1 MPLPRFTRNILATS
15 LLLAAGGT
23 FAADTVSTGIPVTDS
38 INTQTLNKN
47 PQNVVVYDLAML
59 DILDVLGVKVSGL
72 PLPKE
77 KGSYPAYL
85 SKYESDSYYN
95 VGNPFKPDFEVLK
108 QHKPDLIIGG
118 SRAFESTDKLRA
130 VAPTLDLTVDNAHLL
145 SSLED
150 RTRTLGKLFDKQPQA
165 EQALAAFNKDIQ
177 KTRPLAEKAGTAMT
191 VLVTGDKLM
200 AYGYGDHY
208 GFIFDLLGFK
218 EATQVEGK
226 GRFGEIVD
234 AARIKKADP
243 EWIFVID
250 RNSAIGQGPANA
262 EKLLG
267 DPQVR
272 ATRAAK
278 DGHIVYLDAKAIYSA
293 GGLTAYDQ
301 QVKRIYGVLSNSQ

>member
-1 MPLPRFTRNILATS
+1 MSLPRFTRSYLTIG
-15 LLLAAGGT
+15 LLLTASSA
-23 FAADTVSTGIPVTDS
+23 FAADTVAANVSITDS
-38 INTQTLNKN
+38 INTQMLNKN

-72 PLPKE
+72 PLPKQ
-77 KGSYPAYL
+77 KGAYPAYL
-85 SKYESDSYYN
+85 GKYESGSFYN
-95 VGNPFKPDFEVLK
+95 AGNPFKPDFEVLK

-118 SRAFESTDKLRA
+118 SRAFESTDKFRG

-165 EQALAAFNKDIQ
+165 EQALAAFNQDIQ

-234 AARIKKADP
+234 AARINKADP

-250 RNSAIGQGPANA
+250 RNSAIGQGSANA

-267 DPQVR
+267 DPKIR
-272 ATRAAK
+272 ATKAAK
-278 DGHIVYLDAKAIYSA
+278 EGHIVYLDAKAIYSA

-301 QVKRIYGVLSNSQ
+301 QVKRIYGVLSNGQ

>member
-15 LLLAAGGT
+15 LLLAASGT

-150 RTRTLGKLFDKQPQA
+150 RTRTLGKLFDKQQQA
-165 EQALAAFNKDIQ
+165 EQALASFNKDIQ
-177 KTRPLAEKAGTAMT
+177 K
-191 VLVTGDKLM
+191 
-200 AYGYGDHY
+200 
-208 GFIFDLLGFK
+208 
-218 EATQVEGK
+218 
-226 GRFGEIVD
+226 
-234 AARIKKADP
+234 
-243 EWIFVID
+243 
-250 RNSAIGQGPANA
+250 NA
-262 EKLLG
+262 
-267 DPQVR
+267 P
-272 ATRAAK
+272 
-278 DGHIVYLDAKAIYSA
+278 A
-293 GGLTAYDQ
+293 GGKSRHRDD
-301 QVKRIYGVLSNSQ
+301 RPGDGR

>member
-1 MPLPRFTRNILATS
+1 MSLPRFTRTCIATC
-15 LLLAAGGT
+15 LLLAVGAS
-23 FAADTVSTGIPVTDS
+23 FAATTATTNVSITDS
-38 INTQTLNKN
+38 INTQTLHKN

-59 DILDVLGVKVSGL
+59 DILDVLGVNVSGL

-95 VGNPFKPDFEVLK
+95 AGNPFKPDFEVLK
-108 QHKPDLIIGG
+108 QQKPDLIIGG
-118 SRAFESTDKLRA
+118 SRAFESTDKFRA
-130 VAPTLDLTVDNAHLL
+130 LAPTLDLTVDNAHLL

-150 RTRTLGKLFDKQPQA
+150 RTRTLGKLFNKQQQA
-165 EQALAAFNKDIQ
+165 EQAITAFNQDIQ

-208 GFIFDLLGFK
+208 GFIFDLLHFK

-234 AARIKKADP
+234 AARIKKANP

-267 DPQVR
+267 DPRVR
-272 ATRAAK
+272 ATKAAK
-278 DGHIVYLDAKAIYSA
+278 EGHIIYLDAKAIYSA
-293 GGLTAYDQ
+293 GGLSAYDQ
-301 QVKRIYGVLSNSQ
+301 QVKRIYGVLSNSK